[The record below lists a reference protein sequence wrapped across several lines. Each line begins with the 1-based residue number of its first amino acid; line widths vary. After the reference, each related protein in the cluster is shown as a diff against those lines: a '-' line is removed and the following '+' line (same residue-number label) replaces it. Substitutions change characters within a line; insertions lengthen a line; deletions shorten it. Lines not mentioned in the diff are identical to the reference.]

1 MWVGKDGKI
10 SVRLTSTFFPWDQLS
25 LKASNR
31 VLFSFVIWCEYE
43 VEYSQDS
50 LNSTRL
56 RWSVS
61 FLPLARSSA
70 TLDYYFAVTEESGGY
85 GDGAIADGVTKVV
98 AMDLGAIH
106 ATSRTLLC
114 CDV

>member
-1 MWVGKDGKI
+1 MNLNI
-10 SVRLTSTFFPWDQLS
+10 CP
-25 LKASNR
+25 
-31 VLFSFVIWCEYE
+31 
-43 VEYSQDS
+43 EYSQDS

-70 TLDYYFAVTEESGGY
+70 TLDYYFAVTEESGD

-98 AMDLGAIH
+98 AMDLGTIH
-106 ATSRTLLC
+106 ATSRTLF
-114 CDV
+114 

>member
-1 MWVGKDGKI
+1 MNLNI
-10 SVRLTSTFFPWDQLS
+10 CP
-25 LKASNR
+25 
-31 VLFSFVIWCEYE
+31 
-43 VEYSQDS
+43 EYSQDS

-70 TLDYYFAVTEESGGY
+70 TLDYYFAVTDMS

-98 AMDLGAIH
+98 AMDLGTIH
-106 ATSRTLLC
+106 ATSRTLL
-114 CDV
+114 

>member
-1 MWVGKDGKI
+1 MNLNLNIKY
-10 SVRLTSTFFPWDQLS
+10 L
-25 LKASNR
+25 
-31 VLFSFVIWCEYE
+31 
-43 VEYSQDS
+43 QDS

-70 TLDYYFAVTEESGGY
+70 TLDYYFAVTEESGD

-98 AMDLGAIH
+98 AMDLGTIH
-106 ATSRTLLC
+106 AASRTL
-114 CDV
+114 